1 MPAIPVS
8 FVTDQK
14 DTSLTT
20 FTIKVDGEELSAA
33 FNILSI
39 DVFQAIN
46 HISFS
51 RILLYDGDAAKQDF
65 EISGGEQFELGKEI
79 ELFAGYQMQETA
91 LFKGILTK
99 QKIKI
104 KSSGGSLLFLEI
116 RDLAFKMTLDR
127 KSKYFKEVADTDL
140 FSQIAQEHGIDI
152 DTNLLGQHHLE
163 ITQYHVSDWDFIVS
177 RAERLGGYCLFHE
190 GLLKIKKMTPDP
202 LGVINLTYGVDIF
215 DADLEMEARTQYESV
230 MTSSWDYTKQE
241 LLTAEVS
248 DVSAPSQGFPN
259 GSELAEVGS
268 VGNFN
273 LRHSGHLSQQ
283 ELDAWA
289 EAQMIKSRFA
299 RIRGTVK
306 IQGNAACAPGNSAEL
321 KGFGNRFNGLAF
333 ISGIRHTVGDGNW
346 TTTLQIGDSPE
357 WHIEKYP
364 VNTTPGA
371 LFNPAT
377 NGLLIGVVT
386 QLQDDPN
393 GEDRILIKI
402 PSIDDKDQGTWCR
415 IARPDAGENR
425 GIIWFPEIGDE
436 VVLGFINDDPNQ
448 PVVLGMLHSSAKP
461 SPLPGSDDNHLKGI
475 VSRSDM
481 RLTFDDEGKILT
493 LQTPEGNK
501 ITLNDDEGSVV
512 MEDKNGSL
520 IRMNADGIT
529 LESSKDIVL
538 KATGDIKVDGMN
550 IAHKAQL
557 NFKGEGSAGASL
569 TSSGTTEVKGSLVNI
584 N

>member
-1 MPAIPVS
+1 MPAIPVG

-20 FTIKVDGEELSAA
+20 FTIKVDGEEISAA

-51 RILLYDGDAAKQDF
+51 RILLYDGDAAQQDF

-91 LFKGILTK
+91 LFKGIITK

-116 RDLAFKMTLDR
+116 RDTAFKMTLDR
-127 KSKYFKEVADTDL
+127 KSKYFKEVSDPDL
-140 FSQIAQEHGIDI
+140 FSQIAKDHGIDTET
-152 DTNLLGQHHLE
+152 DLLGQNHPE
-163 ITQYHVSDWDFIVS
+163 IAQYHVSDWDFIVS
-177 RAERLGGYCLFHE
+177 RAERLGGYCLFRE
-190 GLLKIKKMTPDP
+190 GVLHIKKMIPDP
-202 LGVINLTYGVDIF
+202 VPSISLTYGVNVF

-230 MTSSWDYTKQE
+230 ITSSWDYTKQE
-241 LLTAEVS
+241 LLTAEAS
-248 DVSAPSQGFPN
+248 DVSAPN
-259 GSELAEVGS
+259 HGSPDGSKLADVGS
-268 VGNFN
+268 VGSFN
-273 LRHSGHLSQQ
+273 LRHSGHLTQQ

-289 EAQMIKSRFA
+289 EAKMIKSRFA
-299 RIRGTVK
+299 RIRGTIK
-306 IQGNAACAPGNSAEL
+306 IQGNATCVPGSSAEL
-321 KGFGNRFNGLAF
+321 KGFGNRFNGMAF
-333 ISGIRHTVGDGNW
+333 ISGIRHTIGDGNW
-346 TTTLQIGDSPE
+346 TTSLQVGDSAE
-357 WHIEKYP
+357 WHIEKYL

-393 GEDRILIKI
+393 GEDRILVKI

-415 IARPDAGENR
+415 IALPDAGENR
-425 GIIWFPEIGDE
+425 GIIWLPEIGDE
-436 VVLGFINDDPNQ
+436 VVLGFVNDDPNQ
-448 PVVLGMLHSSAKP
+448 AIVLGMFHSSAKP

-481 RLTFDDEGKILT
+481 RLTFDDDKKILM
-493 LQTPEGNK
+493 LQTPDGNK
-501 ITLNDDEGSVV
+501 LSLNDDDGSVV
-512 MEDKNGSL
+512 MEDKNGSV
-520 IRMNADGIT
+520 ITMNADGIT
-529 LESSKDIVL
+529 LESSKDIIL
-538 KATGDIKVDGMN
+538 KATGDVKVDGKN
-550 IAHKAQL
+550 IEHKAQL

-569 TSSGTTEVKGSLVNI
+569 SSSGATEVKGSLVNI